1 MVADHDLLEAGV
13 TPWTGLPMWA
23 PDLPELA
30 HIWGMPGDRAQRTG
44 MRYRPLSDT
53 VHDTWLWLK
62 HDAAAGQAL
71 APGAG
76 VLSLGLDPDTER
88 KVLAALG

>member
-1 MVADHDLLEAGV
+1 VADRDLLEAGV

-30 HIWGMPGDRAQRTG
+30 HIWGMPGDRARRTG

-62 HDAAAGQAL
+62 HDAAAGL
-71 APGAG
+71 GRAPHGQ
-76 VLSLGLDPDTER
+76 LELGIDPDEER
-88 KVLAALG
+88 AILAALS